1 MRSPQ
6 GRRIGLM
13 EVPRKRAVRDSKA
26 TSDLGMYRRLAVVK
40 SRPIRDWTSR
50 RFRVFWVFSKN
61 PKLVKVISQVETVI
75 ICPLPGII
83 DSSGTSVMMH

>member
-1 MRSPQ
+1 
-6 GRRIGLM
+6 M

-61 PKLVKVISQVETVI
+61 PKFVNVISQVEMVMI
-75 ICPLPGII
+75 RPLPGTME
-83 DSSGTSVMMH
+83 SSGTSVMMH

>member
-1 MRSPQ
+1 MGSPQ

-50 RFRVFWVFSKN
+50 RVRVFSVVSKK
-61 PKLVKVISQVETVI
+61 PKLVNVIFQVETVMI
-75 ICPLPGII
+75 WPLPGMME
-83 DSSGTSVMMH
+83 SSGTSVMMH